1 MPLSYEHPDPRRRL
15 NLTVRESLLREARAA
30 KLNLSRFVE
39 EKLEQAFKEARAS
52 RWQEENAE
60 AIKAFN
66 ARIERDGPLNADL
79 ISF

>member
-1 MPLSYEHPDPRRRL
+1 MSSYTRPDPRRRV
-15 NLTVRESLLREARAA
+15 NLTVRESLLRDARAA

-39 EKLEQAFKEARAS
+39 EKLEQALKEERGR

-60 AIKAFN
+60 AIEHHRR
-66 ARIERDGPLNADL
+66 RIERDGMWNKDL

>member
-1 MPLSYEHPDPRRRL
+1 MSSYARPDPRRRV
-15 NLTVRESLLREARAA
+15 NLTVRESLLRDARAA

-39 EKLEQAFKEARAS
+39 EKLEQALKEERGR

-60 AIKAFN
+60 AIRAFN